1 MTISLLAVAVIFF
14 LKVCSGSLSK
24 DSHEKM
30 FFSRT
35 RRGVVYLYIKKKRR
49 EKDPRT
55 THTSLH
61 LVTFAPRKEKK
72 ATSSPLAHPSNF
84 GAMREERPLAPANS
98 HIHLSSPACV
108 KATAKVGATPS
119 NTHLFRCFHIV
130 EAPNIMSKLRPFLAA
145 PPTQSF
151 VLLHYARKDAPSGCG
166 EIDCRLTFCRKVN
179 QNCLAKTQDIKR
191 WLIVSSSWSHRGT
204 FLRKVET

>member
-1 MTISLLAVAVIFF
+1 MRRCFF
-14 LKVCSGSLSK
+14 LEHAGELCIFIL
-24 DSHEKM
+24 
-30 FFSRT
+30 R
-35 RRGVVYLYIKKKRR
+35 
-49 EKDPRT
+49 
-55 THTSLH
+55 
-61 LVTFAPRKEKK
+61 RKEGKKIPVQHIHHFTRLHSRLEKKKK

-179 QNCLAKTQDIKR
+179 QNCLTKTQDIKR

-204 FLRKVET
+204 FLRKVETWMC